1 MNSISDSE
9 LVRLFDQEISE
20 IYDRAKRLYKT
31 APIHTLILLRAIATN
46 IAYSLLEEFQDAII
60 EADLYGLLVA
70 LERKRIVNQEIV
82 HYLHQIRKSGNR
94 AAHPEEFSDDEQD
107 LVSQAR
113 TVLLTL
119 CDTLGLI
126 RTSVHGVA
134 PVEYYFEEPTEM
146 ALQEASYRAI
156 FNNDPQAKFEV
167 AISLIEGNQLR
178 IKHELATMGHSNIDE
193 NDHLKNAI
201 FLLESSSN
209 IRHLDSR
216 FTLGLVYQQ
225 GLGCKS
231 DIVKAIDHMYFCAS
245 QGNVMAKAYFGF
257 FVMNMSDADI
267 NDKQCALEFL
277 EEAAKMCNPL
287 AQNVLSEVYSAGEL
301 VEKNQA
307 RSIELLTEAANC
319 GFPESQYRLAEIYRQ
334 SGELDK
340 YWELIEKAINNNHVL
355 ALLSAGRALA
365 SNESHHQ
372 ALEYYTRYLD
382 LNDDAIAK
390 FEYGIL
396 RLKIAG
402 GDTTELKK
410 GIWDLVLSYRNPK
423 CPLGVRKKIEAE
435 TTKYLKIFD
444 KLINF
449 PSLNE
454 KEQNDL
460 IVFYMQF
467 KANGSPHE
475 SMENMYELIS
485 QEGSKII
492 DAKSP
497 YRVDSVKSNFYLPKS
512 YKAKAS
518 QTRTPLGKVKVGR
531 NEPCKCGSGR
541 KYKQCCGK

>member
-1 MNSISDSE
+1 
-9 LVRLFDQEISE
+9 
-20 IYDRAKRLYKT
+20 
-31 APIHTLILLRAIATN
+31 
-46 IAYSLLEEFQDAII
+46 
-60 EADLYGLLVA
+60 
-70 LERKRIVNQEIV
+70 
-82 HYLHQIRKSGNR
+82 
-94 AAHPEEFSDDEQD
+94 
-107 LVSQAR
+107 
-113 TVLLTL
+113 
-119 CDTLGLI
+119 
-126 RTSVHGVA
+126 
-134 PVEYYFEEPTEM
+134 M

>member
-20 IYDRAKRLYKT
+20 IYDRAKRLYKP
-31 APIHTLILLRAIATN
+31 APIQTLILLRAIATN

-70 LERKRIVNQEIV
+70 LERKRVVNQEIV

-107 LVSQAR
+107 LISQAR

-193 NDHLKNAI
+193 NDHFKNAI

-435 TTKYLKIFD
+435 TTKHLKIFD

-485 QEGSKII
+485 QEGAKIF

>member
-20 IYDRAKRLYKT
+20 IYDRAKRLYKL
-31 APIHTLILLRAIATN
+31 APIQTLILLRAIATN
-46 IAYSLLEEFQDAII
+46 IAYSLLEEFQEAII
-60 EADLYGLLVA
+60 EVDLYGLLVA

-82 HYLHQIRKSGNR
+82 RYLHQIRTSGNR

-107 LVSQAR
+107 LVSQANS
-113 TVLLTL
+113 VLLTL

-178 IKHELATMGHSNIDE
+178 IKHELATMGHSNTDE

-257 FVMNMSDADI
+257 FVINMSDADI

-277 EEAAKMCNPL
+277 EEAAKMRNPL

-301 VEKNQA
+301 VEK
-307 RSIELLTEAANC
+307 I
-319 GFPESQYRLAEIYRQ
+319 RLAQ
-334 SGELDK
+334 
-340 YWELIEKAINNNHVL
+340 
-355 ALLSAGRALA
+355 LS
-365 SNESHHQ
+365 
-372 ALEYYTRYLD
+372 
-382 LNDDAIAK
+382 
-390 FEYGIL
+390 
-396 RLKIAG
+396 
-402 GDTTELKK
+402 
-410 GIWDLVLSYRNPK
+410 
-423 CPLGVRKKIEAE
+423 C
-435 TTKYLKIFD
+435 
-444 KLINF
+444 
-449 PSLNE
+449 
-454 KEQNDL
+454 
-460 IVFYMQF
+460 
-467 KANGSPHE
+467 
-475 SMENMYELIS
+475 
-485 QEGSKII
+485 
-492 DAKSP
+492 
-497 YRVDSVKSNFYLPKS
+497 
-512 YKAKAS
+512 
-518 QTRTPLGKVKVGR
+518 
-531 NEPCKCGSGR
+531 
-541 KYKQCCGK
+541 